1 MQEDSDAAV
10 VLDYLP
16 HGRADDDR
24 PQYRTNP
31 VAYALDA
38 DRFRLLAVEF
48 EDDVGLS
55 IGDALAVDPPAE
67 GATRL
72 REVEYGELSGGAQS
86 ELGYVVE
93 DLVTD
98 EQADRFVEFYQEAGP
113 ITLRLHQLD
122 LLPGIGET
130 LRNAITDARER
141 EPFADFEDVEERVDG
156 LHDPAGKVV
165 ERIMAELREPDQQKY
180 HLFARERAEE

>member
-1 MQEDSDAAV
+1 VAV

-24 PQYRTNP
+24 PQYRTSP

-48 EDDVGLS
+48 DDDVGLS
-55 IGDALAVDPPAE
+55 IGDELVVDPPAD
-67 GATRL
+67 GATRI
-72 REVEYGELSGGAQS
+72 RTVGHGELSGGAQS
-86 ELGYVVE
+86 ELAYVVE
-93 DLVTD
+93 DMVTD
-98 EQADRFVEFYQEAGP
+98 EQVDRFVEFYQEAGP
-113 ITLRLHQLD
+113 ITLRLHQLN
-122 LLPGIGET
+122 LLPGIGEK

-141 EPFADFEDVEERVDG
+141 EPFTDFEDVEARVDG
-156 LHDPAGKVV
+156 LHDPADKVV
-165 ERIMAELREPDQQKY
+165 ERIMAEIREPDEQKY

>member
-1 MQEDSDAAV
+1 MSEDSDAAV

-24 PQYRTNP
+24 PQYRTSP
-31 VAYALDA
+31 VAYALDT

-55 IGDALAVDPPAE
+55 IGDDLSVDPTPEA
-67 GATRL
+67 ATRF
-72 REVEYGELSGGAQS
+72 REVDYGELSGGAQS
-86 ELGYVVE
+86 ELDYVVE

-98 EQADRFVEFYQEAGP
+98 EQEARFLEFYQEAGP

-122 LLPGIGET
+122 LLPGIGEK

-141 EPFADFEDVEERVDG
+141 EPFADFDDVEERVDG
-156 LHDPAGKVV
+156 LHDPAGKIV
-165 ERIMAELREPDQQKY
+165 ERIMNEIREPGEQKY
-180 HLFARERAEE
+180 HLFARDDD